1 MCSGEALHREQI
13 LEAHRALGVWILN
26 LYGPTEAAVDVT
38 FWDSSED
45 PEREQ
50 VPIGEPVW
58 NTGTFILDK
67 AGRPVPAGVLGELY
81 LSGVQLASGYK
92 NNPDATAAA
101 FGEDATNGMRVYRT
115 GDLATWELLPDES
128 APYGVRGVIL
138 YRGRADSQVKL
149 NGQRLELG
157 DIEATL
163 TDADRVSGAVAM
175 LYTGPDGNRAPA
187 LAAFLETGTESEEE
201 QAQIIESARAHAQ
214 ASLPEYMVPTLWHA
228 VHTFPVGTSGK
239 ADRKLLAR
247 HDFAVTTGEDGP
259 HDLLQQQLAAIFASA
274 LGVERVGV
282 HDDFFAFGGS
292 SMSALNVIASI
303 EEQLGITVSIGALF
317 AYPSV
322 AELAA
327 SLGENSGAEFQPVLP
342 LRRVPKT
349 PNPDA
354 PAPLFILPPAGGL
367 GWSYAPYAAAL
378 PSNQAM
384 YTLQL
389 APFSDPEA
397 AMPASLDELARYFVS
412 LILGVLKEKQLP
424 SRVQLMGW
432 SVGGTASVETAALL
446 REAGVEI
453 ERVVV
458 LDGYPAEQW
467 SGVPAPDEQES
478 YRALL
483 RMAGLPEPDP
493 EEVLDL
499 PTVLE
504 RLKSIGSALG
514 YLGEDALGVTFAAM
528 QASPALLRGASHR
541 YYDGPVIMVAAPHE
555 DQPYLDASGWSDHCA
570 ALEIVPIEGASH
582 TGMVNDSF
590 VPQIV
595 SSIWV

>member
-1 MCSGEALHREQI
+1 M
-13 LEAHRALGVWILN
+13 
-26 LYGPTEAAVDVT
+26 
-38 FWDSSED
+38 
-45 PEREQ
+45 
-50 VPIGEPVW
+50 
-58 NTGTFILDK
+58 
-67 AGRPVPAGVLGELY
+67 
-81 LSGVQLASGYK
+81 
-92 NNPDATAAA
+92 
-101 FGEDATNGMRVYRT
+101 
-115 GDLATWELLPDES
+115 
-128 APYGVRGVIL
+128 
-138 YRGRADSQVKL
+138 
-149 NGQRLELG
+149 
-157 DIEATL
+157 
-163 TDADRVSGAVAM
+163 
-175 LYTGPDGNRAPA
+175 
-187 LAAFLETGTESEEE
+187 
-201 QAQIIESARAHAQ
+201 
-214 ASLPEYMVPTLWHA
+214 
-228 VHTFPVGTSGK
+228 
-239 ADRKLLAR
+239 
-247 HDFAVTTGEDGP
+247 
-259 HDLLQQQLAAIFASA
+259 
-274 LGVERVGV
+274 
-282 HDDFFAFGGS
+282 
-292 SMSALNVIASI
+292 
-303 EEQLGITVSIGALF
+303 
-317 AYPSV
+317 
-322 AELAA
+322 
-327 SLGENSGAEFQPVLP
+327 
-342 LRRVPKT
+342 
-349 PNPDA
+349 
-354 PAPLFILPPAGGL
+354 FILPPAGGL